1 MKFWLL
7 ISVCIL
13 AVLVACTG
21 CTQEQKQITPAP
33 PTPEPTATPQVIPAP
48 VSYVPGPTD
57 VIPPAYNIQIQVD
70 RNQVS
75 IHPDILVTFRGGT
88 GISFI
93 SSLEVKVTRS
103 DGLVETGFL
112 PMPNIGDKITIEG
125 TTGSDR
131 VEVFAHMKNGEVYK
145 IYDELLPFR
154 NR

>member
-1 MKFWLL
+1 MKLWLL

-13 AVLVACTG
+13 TVLVACAG
-21 CTQEQKQITPAP
+21 CTQEQKNVTPA
-33 PTPEPTATPQVIPAP
+33 PTPEPTDTPVIPAP

-75 IHPDILVTFRGGT
+75 IHPDIITTFRGGT

-112 PMPNIGDKITIEG
+112 PKPDIGDKITIEG

-145 IYDELLPFR
+145 IYDQLLPFR

>member
-1 MKFWLL
+1 ML
-7 ISVCIL
+7 ISVCVL
-13 AVLVACTG
+13 AFLIACAG
-21 CTQEQKQITPAP
+21 CVQEQKPVTTA
-33 PTPEPTATPQVIPAP
+33 PTPEPTDTQVIPAP
-48 VSYVPGPTD
+48 ASYVPGPTD
-57 VIPPAYNIQIQVD
+57 VIPPSYNIQIQVD

-75 IHPDILVTFRGGT
+75 IHPDIIVTFRGGT
-88 GISFI
+88 GISLI

-145 IYDELLPFR
+145 IYDQLLAFR
-154 NR
+154 SR

>member
-13 AVLVACTG
+13 AVLIACTG
-21 CTQEQKQITPAP
+21 CTQEQKPVTPV
-33 PTPEPTATPQVIPAP
+33 PTPQPTDTQVTPVP

-57 VIPPAYNIQIQVD
+57 VIPPAYNVQIQID

-75 IHPDILVTFRGGT
+75 IHPDIIVTFRGGT
-88 GISFI
+88 GISLI

-112 PMPNIGDKITIEG
+112 PMPDIGDKKTIEG
-125 TTGSDR
+125 TIDSDR